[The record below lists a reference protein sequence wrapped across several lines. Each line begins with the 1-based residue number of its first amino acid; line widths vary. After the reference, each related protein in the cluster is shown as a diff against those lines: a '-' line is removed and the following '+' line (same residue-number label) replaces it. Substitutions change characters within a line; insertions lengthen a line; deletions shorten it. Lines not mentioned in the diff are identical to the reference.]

1 MENCVHIYSAM
12 CQLLLLLGTKL
23 IHKNRVAIL
32 RKKIR
37 KSKSDFENFL
47 KFAKNGKNTTA
58 CFNCD

>member
-1 MENCVHIYSAM
+1 M